1 MSTVGVWW
9 ICKEGRSEVFLRLR
23 LSDLP
28 PPWEIYLLAFRI
40 CANFR
45 IMLGN
50 VGVCALAVLHGYL
63 PHENPPPP

>member
-1 MSTVGVWW
+1 M
-9 ICKEGRSEVFLRLR
+9 RLR

-40 CANFR
+40 SANFR